1 MSVNVF
7 PPVSGGGGSVN
18 NDFVVDMNQTAN
30 NVALLSKEVAA
41 GAFAISLSSGDTSYD
56 VYLLDE
62 LGDSVGYSNSASIVA
77 TAPFTSV
84 VILGVVTSEV
94 VSFTFAG
101 TVSQVSAEGTA
112 IGAGAYLTSISPSD
126 LPEIDDTANIVGGN
140 FGTDVE
146 IQFFSGEVSQAAK
159 QVVRESSTAL
169 IVTRPDQLSSTLN
182 PWSVRAIN
190 PGIPTPSGSGA
201 FILAGAVTGG
211 AGVSWVTTSPLTA
224 ALIDNAY
231 SFTLVATDADGPV
244 VMAIESG
251 TLPTGLSLDG
261 STGIVSG
268 TPTVEETA
276 SFTVRAT
283 DAGGNFADRVFGLQ
297 VVPSLILGA
306 DSYSSSGGYKYN
318 VFTASGTA
326 QFLQNLTVDYL
337 IVAGG
342 GGGGSDNGASGGGG
356 GAGGWKSFTG
366 QSFTAGNQS
375 VTVPAGGASSAPGS
389 NVFFGGQN
397 TQGGGDGG
405 DGQYGGSSRNG
416 GNGGSGG
423 GAGGYTSQNT
433 GGNGLGGTI
442 GQVGGYDNGTG
453 FNGGSGGGGS
463 TNAGENTPISG
474 NSTQGGDG
482 GNGRAWLDGTIYAG
496 GGGGAGSEIRGV
508 PGQGGTGGGA
518 DGMISYGSSPIA
530 ALLNTGGGGGG
541 GGTGS
546 QGGSGIVIIRYG
558 E

>member
-30 NVALLSKEVAA
+30 NVALLSKEVEA

-318 VFTASGTA
+318 VFTSSGTA
-326 QFLQNLTVDYL
+326 EFLETLTVDYL
-337 IVAGG
+337 IIGG
-342 GGGGSDNGASGGGG
+342 GGGGGGGYGGGG

-366 QSFTAGNQS
+366 QSITAGNHNL
-375 VTVPAGGASSAPGS
+375 TVPAGGASQSPGS
-389 NVFFGGQN
+389 TVNFDGQN
-397 TQGGGDGG
+397 SGGGGG
-405 DGQYGGSSRNG
+405 GGGSNSNGQAGFSGGGGGGGTTQTDGGSS
-416 GNGGSGG
+416 
-423 GAGGYTSQNT
+423 A
-433 GGNGLGGTI
+433 GGTI
-442 GQVGGYDNGTG
+442 GQDGGYDNGTG
-453 FNGGSGGGGS
+453 FNGGAGGGGS

-474 NSTQGGDG
+474 NSTQGGNG
-482 GNGRAWLDGTIYAG
+482 GNGRAWLNALSYSG
-496 GGGGAGSEIRGV
+496 GGGGGGSEIRGV
-508 PGQGGTGGGA
+508 PGQGGTGGGGTGGGGQGPDPTA
-518 DGMISYGSSPIA
+518 GLA
-530 ALLNTGGGGGG
+530 NTGGGGGG
-541 GGTGS
+541 RGSNSGTGAT
-546 QGGSGIVIIRYG
+546 GGSGIVIIRYG